1 MLSTVLSVL
10 VLATFALVGGALWLW
25 NRPGMRRQAMLML
38 VLAGIAVVNV
48 AIWTL
53 PDSEG
58 RSPIGQVEDR

>member
-10 VLATFALVGGALWLW
+10 VLATFALVGGAVWLW
-25 NRPGMRRQAMLML
+25 NRPGMRQQAMLML